1 MLPVLIAALALVLL
15 VAFVFVRAARA
26 SHKFYRVKGSGK
38 HHMNGTGALSIFN
51 IFKSVK
57 ESRSHDMFEEYMTYG
72 YEDGIYQTFMGP
84 FTQVKVVDPDAIKK
98 IVLDTT
104 TFPKHPMLI
113 NQNPSSL
120 LAKFQG
126 KNIVFTEGQ
135 DWKSQRHVVNP
146 AFYNIEIFYPLFFD
160 LTNKLMDRW
169 ASIVDKN
176 NGPTSITVMPEM
188 TNFTIDALGSAVF
201 GIDFDAI
208 NGNLSHIV
216 ESYDFL
222 MGAIQQ
228 VSRLIFPFIN
238 KLPTQY
244 NRQMEHHLKQYD
256 DMIYKLIE
264 EARSRKEDSEKAKT
278 LLDMMIQS
286 EEGIFDN
293 KILRDNCSVFFVA
306 GHETTA
312 SALGFALYT
321 IAKDQRVQDKI
332 VAEIEQVTG
341 MKESPTYEQINSME
355 YLSCVIK
362 EYMRLYPSIGS
373 IPMKM
378 AAKDTELCGYFIPK
392 GTMITMD
399 TYSLHH
405 SEKVYG
411 PTVEEFR
418 PERWQ
423 REEAKSIHKFAY
435 MPFSAGQRVCVGNN
449 FSLLEQKIFLVRLLQ
464 RFSISLEKGYKLS
477 FNKEHI
483 AVNHPE
489 KSFAVVV
496 TPRS

>member
-1 MLPVLIAALALVLL
+1 MLALLIVLALVLL
-15 VAFVFVRAARA
+15 VAFVFVRAARVP
-26 SHKFYRVKGSGK
+26 HKFYRVKGSGK
-38 HHMNGTGALSIFN
+38 HHMNGTGVLSLFN
-51 IFKSVK
+51 IFKKPK
-57 ESRSHDMFEEYMTYG
+57 ESRSQVMFEEYLQYG
-72 YEDGIYQTFMGP
+72 YEDGIYQTFLGP
-84 FTQVKVVDPDAIKK
+84 YTQLKVVDPDAIKK
-98 IVLDTT
+98 IVLDTI
-104 TFPKHPMLI
+104 TFPKHPIMI
-113 NQNPSSL
+113 DQNPSSL
-120 LAKFQG
+120 LAKFIG

-135 DWKSQRHVVNP
+135 DWKAQRHVVNP
-146 AFYNIEIFYPLFFD
+146 AFYNVEIFYPLFLN

-169 ASIVDKN
+169 ASIVNKN
-176 NGPTSITVMPEM
+176 NGSTSIAVMPEM

-222 MGAIQQ
+222 LEAIQQ
-228 VSRLIFPFIN
+228 VQRMIFPFLN
-238 KLPTQY
+238 TLPTQY
-244 NRQMEHHLKQYD
+244 NRKMEHHLKHYD
-256 DMIYKLIE
+256 DMIYKLID
-264 EARSRKEDSEKAKT
+264 EARNRKEDPERAKT
-278 LLDMMIQS
+278 LLDMMIES
-286 EEGIFDN
+286 EGVFDN

-312 SALGFALYT
+312 SALGFAFYT
-321 IAKDQRVQDKI
+321 VAKDQRVQAKL
-332 VAEIEQVTG
+332 VAEIEQVIG
-341 MKESPTYEQINSME
+341 MKENPTYEQINSME

-362 EYMRLYPSIGS
+362 EYMRLYPSVAA

-423 REEAKSIHKFAY
+423 GEEAKSIHKFAY
-435 MPFSAGQRVCVGNN
+435 IPFSAGQRVCVGNN

-477 FNKEHI
+477 FNKEHN